1 MAVILP
7 DEHPAIE
14 LLQQED
20 CNVIPA
26 SQAPKDNVV
35 RVAVAN
41 TMSNVIET
49 ETQFARA
56 FAESDLNVELVFFS
70 PSTKIDTANSKI
82 KSAREEIASETL
94 TPEKIK
100 AARNTIEKEQHRLAH
115 HKPFHDIQN
124 DPKISGIVLTG
135 FPGAN
140 LDLRQ
145 KTGPTDDKGNE
156 FYNEFIDLLGY
167 ARGNNVPTLAT
178 CWAAHVA
185 LNHFYDIKRF
195 KRDAKLTGIFELAV
209 NNEGSP
215 LVQGM
220 DAQIQ
225 MPVSRYYYS
234 DEEALKAESNLNIL
248 ASSEETGAAIVSE
261 KQGSFIY
268 MSGHLEYLANTLLKE
283 LLRDFKKNGMNADFP
298 ENIDIFH
305 PKRTWA
311 AANTAFYS
319 NLANL
324 FNTLRRENPATAHTI
339 KPQRTNDRAN
349 ATHELAAAYR

>member
-7 DEHPAIE
+7 DGHPAIE
-14 LLQQED
+14 NLRQEG
-20 CNVIPA
+20 CKNVIPA

-41 TMSNVIET
+41 TMSNVVET

-56 FAESDLNVELVFFS
+56 FAESGLNVELVFYS
-70 PSTKIDTANSKI
+70 PSTKIAAAHEKSDSK
-82 KSAREEIASETL
+82 
-94 TPEKIK
+94 
-100 AARNTIEKEQHRLAH
+100 KEQHRLKY
-115 HKPFHDIQN
+115 HKPLSEIRN
-124 DPKISGIVLTG
+124 DKTINGIVLTG

-145 KTGPTDDKGNE
+145 KTGSTDDKGNE
-156 FYNEFIDLLGY
+156 FYNEFIDLLDY
-167 ARGNNVPTLAT
+167 ARKSNTPTLAT

-185 LNHFYDIKRF
+185 LNHFYGIERLKRE
-195 KRDAKLTGIFELAV
+195 AKLTGIFELAV
-209 NNEGSP
+209 TNANSP
-215 LVQGM
+215 LVKG
-220 DAQIQ
+220 IEHKFP

-234 DEEALKAESNLNIL
+234 DEIALRAQPNLNIL

-261 KQGSFIY
+261 KKGPFIY

-283 LLRDFKKNGMNADFP
+283 LLRDFQKKGTDAPYP
-298 ENIDIFH
+298 ENLDPFYQ
-305 PKRTWA
+305 KRTWA

-324 FNTLRRENPATAHTI
+324 FNAS
-339 KPQRTNDRAN
+339 RTNK
-349 ATHELAAAYR
+349 LAAARILQPHRTDDWSYTTQEPAAVYR

>member
-7 DEHPAIE
+7 DGHPAIKD
-14 LLQQED
+14 LRQEG

-70 PSTKIDTANSKI
+70 PSTKIDTAHTKPDN
-82 KSAREEIASETL
+82 
-94 TPEKIK
+94 
-100 AARNTIEKEQHRLAH
+100 EKEQHRLAY
-115 HKPFHDIQN
+115 HKPLAEIQN
-124 DPKISGIVLTG
+124 DKTINGIVLTG
-135 FPGAN
+135 FPGAT

-156 FYNEFIDLLGY
+156 FYDEFIGLLDY
-167 ARGNNVPTLAT
+167 ARENNVPTLAT

-185 LNHFYDIKRF
+185 LNHFYRIERL

-209 NNEGSP
+209 KNESSP
-215 LVQGM
+215 LVQSM

-234 DEEALKAESNLNIL
+234 DEKALRAEPNLNIL
-248 ASSEETGAAIVSE
+248 ASSKETGAAIVSE

-268 MSGHLEYLANTLLKE
+268 MSGHLEYLADTLPKEYIRDIGTKGLMDAPYPRNTDLHE
-283 LLRDFKKNGMNADFP
+283 Q
-298 ENIDIFH
+298 
-305 PKRTWA
+305 KRTWA

-324 FNTLRRENPATAHTI
+324 FNAHRRENPAAARTI
-339 KPQRTNDRAN
+339 KPQHTNDRPY